1 MQLVLGKPRQPWLDR
16 GGTARVPV
24 AVLGT
29 ALVGLALSPAI
40 SSWFEARR
48 EAARV
53 DALAASPLAGATVC
67 GLDPALSLRV
77 RQLGPLLA
85 GWETVAGCGAGGATD
100 SGAGVRWIGH
110 NTTGGL
116 FNSMLVVSFI
126 DHFHDGSFDLVFNEQ
141 LTRDLS
147 PKWTVGAIVPGI
159 YKSYKNFAGSGDNVS
174 NSGLGDMALL
184 GTYKLG
190 PINATALT
198 LKMGLPTGTYNV
210 VYKGTLLTPDQQLGF
225 GRVTG
230 SLLLEHIFDQTWGL
244 LLLGTSAN
252 YRGGS
257 NGIAYRSPG
266 ATAYGFAGYFAGPLV
281 PSVGLQLAAFQK
293 QDERGAF
300 HENLDTPVMT
310 AAVNA
315 GLEWSTDYVAV
326 LAGASF
332 PFALQDTW
340 GKSGKFALQPFIL
353 GLGVS
358 VSPF

>member
-1 MQLVLGKPRQPWLDR
+1 MRRVQGLKRSQGFDR
-16 GGTARVPV
+16 GRIPV
-24 AVLGT
+24 MLAAAGL
-29 ALVGLALSPAI
+29 AGLALWPMLT
-40 SSWFEARR
+40 ARL
-48 EAARV
+48 AAHRQVAQV
-53 DALAASPLAGATVC
+53 DALAARTSGRFALC
-67 GLDPALSLRV
+67 GLDPELSLRV
-77 RQLGPLLA
+77 RQLSPLLA

-159 YKSYKNFAGSGDNVS
+159 FKVYKNFAGNGDTVT

-198 LKMGLPTGTYNV
+198 LKMGLPTGTYDV
-210 VYKGTLLTPDQQLGF
+210 VYKGTTLTPDQQLGF
-225 GRVTG
+225 GRFTG
-230 SLLLEHIFDQTWGL
+230 SLLLEHTFDQTWGL
-244 LLLGTSAN
+244 LLLGTSGN

-353 GLGVS
+353 GLGIS